1 MTAIEKECRRRADCG
16 GGPIASLGA
25 GVSRTGGGGAGN
37 LRPVQAEETLATLS
51 AAAYAVARAIAREPD
66 WSAPG
71 ERPGQY
77 RIDTAAD
84 AAALDVLVGA
94 GFGVLSEESGLTEGD
109 RQYLAVLD
117 PIDGSTNASR
127 GLRWYATSICVLDE
141 DGPYAALVVNQA
153 RVSCYEA
160 VRGRGARRDGRPIRP
175 ARVISLADAVVSV
188 SGYPPRN
195 LGWRQLRSFGAAALE
210 LCAVADGTL
219 DAFAE
224 WSRDGLGV
232 WDYLGGM
239 LVCTESGAAV
249 ADAAGRDLVVRSHAA
264 RRSPVAAAS
273 APLLAEL
280 LAARTESPRPAVHR

>member
-1 MTAIEKECRRRADCG
+1 M
-16 GGPIASLGA
+16 
-25 GVSRTGGGGAGN
+25 
-37 LRPVQAEETLATLS
+37 LATLS
-51 AAAYAVARAIAREPD
+51 TAAYAVARAIAREVD
-66 WSAPG
+66 WSVPG

-77 RIDTAAD
+77 RIDIVAD

-109 RQYLAVLD
+109 RQYLAVVD

-127 GLRWYATSICVLDE
+127 GLRWYATSICVVDE
-141 DGPYAALVVNQA
+141 EGPYVALVVNQA

-160 VRGRGARRDGRPIRP
+160 VRGRGAKRDGRPIEP
-175 ARVISLADAVVSV
+175 ARVTSLGDAVVSV

-224 WSRDGLGV
+224 WSRGGLGV

-239 LVCTESGAAV
+239 LVCVESGAAV
-249 ADAAGRDLVVRSHAA
+249 ADAAGRDLVVRTHAA

-280 LAARTESPRPAVHR
+280 LAVRAEPPHPGVHR

>member
-1 MTAIEKECRRRADCG
+1 M
-16 GGPIASLGA
+16 
-25 GVSRTGGGGAGN
+25 
-37 LRPVQAEETLATLS
+37 QAEEILATLS
-51 AAAYAVARAIAREPD
+51 AAAYAVARAVAGVDD
-66 WSAPG
+66 WSRPG
-71 ERPGQY
+71 RRPGQY
-77 RIDTAAD
+77 LIDTVAD
-84 AAALDVLVGA
+84 AAALDVLIGA

-109 RQYLAVLD
+109 RRYLAVLD

-127 GLRWYATSICVLDE
+127 GLRWYATSICVVDE

-160 VRGRGARRDGRPIRP
+160 VRDQGATRDGRPIAP
-175 ARVISLADAVVSV
+175 SKVTALSDALVSV
-188 SGYPPRN
+188 SGYPPRH

-219 DAFAE
+219 DGFAE
-224 WSRDGLGV
+224 WGRNGLGA

-249 ADAAGRDLVVRSHAA
+249 GEALGRELVLRTPGE

-273 APLLAEL
+273 AALLAEL
-280 LAARTESPRPAVHR
+280 LAARAESSRPRRRQ